1 MLKAIANIMSR
12 VAPHRGTPAES
23 PSPAASRSPDPH
35 GRGSRGGGSGR
46 RAVLAKFDSAQT
58 SADNRKHWAN
68 ADGLSPNAAINPE
81 VRRVLRNRARYEVA
95 NNSYAKG
102 IVLTLANDTIGTGPR
117 LQMLNDDADANAR
130 IEDAFDQWSRAVD
143 LPGKLRTM
151 RMARAETGEAFA
163 LLVNNPSVASQVSLD
178 VKLIE
183 ADQVCSPVMRRG
195 RSDESDGILIDQWGN
210 PSAYRVLKRH
220 PGDSGAL
227 RSSIDDLLAYD
238 TLPAASVVHYFRPD
252 RPGQLRGIPDI
263 TPALPLFAQL
273 RRYTLATIAAAETA
287 ANFAAVIYTD
297 APANGEADPL
307 EPMDEV
313 ELEQRLATVLPGGW
327 KLGQVHAEQP
337 TTTFGEFK
345 REVLNEIARCL
356 NMPFNVAAG
365 NSSGYNYASGRLDHQ
380 VYFKSIRVEQ
390 HQLQLAVL
398 DRILKAWL
406 NEAVLVEGL
415 LPQSL
420 RTSART
426 LPEHAWFWHGV
437 EHVDPAKEANAQA
450 TRLANHTTTLAVEFA
465 RQGRDWEQELR
476 QRAKELALMNE
487 LGLAPAAASPAG
499 STPATPAAPA
509 DDRDPVDEET
519 ASASAD

>member
-12 VAPHRGTPAES
+12 VGRGAPPAS
-23 PSPAASRSPDPH
+23 PSPAASPAPH
-35 GRGSRGGGSGR
+35 GSGARGGR
-46 RAVLAKFDSAQT
+46 RLVVAKFDSAKT
-58 SADNRKHWAN
+58 TPENRKHWAN

-117 LQMLNDDADANAR
+117 LQMLTEDAEANAR
-130 IEDAFDQWSRAVD
+130 IEDAFEQWSRAVD

-151 RMARAETGEAFA
+151 RLASAESGEAFA
-163 LLVNNPSVASQVSLD
+163 LLVSNPGIGSPVSLD
-178 VKLIE
+178 LKLIE
-183 ADQVCSPVMRRG
+183 ADQVCTPLLRRG
-195 RSDESDGILIDQWGN
+195 RNDEIDGIALDQWGN

-220 PGDSGAL
+220 PGDSGVF
-227 RSSIDDLLAYD
+227 RTPIDDLTAYD
-238 TLPAASVVHYFRPD
+238 TFQAASVVHYFRPD

-297 APANGEADPL
+297 SPANGEADPL

-390 HQLQLAVL
+390 HHLQLAVL

-420 RTSART
+420 RTIART
-426 LPEHAWFWHGV
+426 LPEHAWFWDGV

-476 QRAKELALMNE
+476 QRAKELTLMNA
-487 LGLAPAAASPAG
+487 LGLAL
-499 STPATPAAPA
+499 ATPQNAAPA
-509 DDRDPVDEET
+509 SNSPAEDPAEVLDEET
-519 ASASAD
+519 ASASHR

>member
-1 MLKAIANIMSR
+1 MLNAIANIMSR
-12 VAPHRGTPAES
+12 VGRGTQTGS
-23 PSPAASRSPDPH
+23 PSPAASRPPDSH
-35 GRGSRGGGSGR
+35 GRGSRGGR
-46 RAVLAKFDSAQT
+46 RLVVAKFDSAQT
-58 SADNRKHWAN
+58 TADNRKHWAN

-117 LQMLNDDADANAR
+117 LQMLTGDAEANAR
-130 IEDAFDQWSRAVD
+130 IEDAFEQWSRAVD

-163 LLVNNPSVASQVSLD
+163 LLVNNPGVLSQVSLD

-183 ADQVCSPVMRRG
+183 ADQVCSPLMRRG
-195 RSDESDGILIDQWGN
+195 LSVEIDGILLDQWGN

-220 PGDSGAL
+220 PGDNNAL
-227 RSSIDDLLAYD
+227 RAPIDDLLAYD
-238 TLPAASVVHYFRPD
+238 TLPAASVVHYYRAD

-345 REVLNEIARCL
+345 REILNEIARCL

-390 HQLQLAVL
+390 HQMQLAVL

-420 RTSART
+420 RTIART
-426 LPEHAWFWHGV
+426 LPEHAWFWDGV
-437 EHVDPAKEANAQA
+437 EHVDPAKEASAQA

-487 LGLAPAAASPAG
+487 LGLALATAPAAAPA
-499 STPATPAAPA
+499 PNAPA
-509 DDRDPVDEET
+509 ENTDPADTVDEET
-519 ASASAD
+519 ARAN

>member
-1 MLKAIANIMSR
+1 MLKTIANLLNRNGRTAERSTD
-12 VAPHRGTPAES
+12 APRG
-23 PSPAASRSPDPH
+23 
-35 GRGSRGGGSGR
+35 GRGR
-46 RAVLAKFDSAQT
+46 RLVVAKFDSAQT
-58 SADNRKHWAN
+58 TPDNRKHWAN

-81 VRRVLRNRARYEVA
+81 VRRILRNRARYEVA

-102 IVLTLANDTIGTGPR
+102 IALTLANDTIGTGPR
-117 LQMLNDDADANAR
+117 LQMLTGDADANAR
-130 IEDAFDQWSRAVD
+130 IEDAFEQWSRAVD
-143 LPGKLRTM
+143 LAGKLRTM
-151 RMARAETGEAFA
+151 RLARAESGEAFA
-163 LLVNNPSVASQVSLD
+163 LLVNNPAIGSPVSLD
-178 VKLIE
+178 LKLIE
-183 ADQVCSPVMRRG
+183 ADQVCTPLLRRG
-195 RSDESDGILIDQWGN
+195 RSDEIDGIVLDHWGN

-220 PGDSGAL
+220 PGDSGLL
-227 RSSIDDLLAYD
+227 RAPIDDLTAYD
-238 TLPAASVVHYFRPD
+238 TFAASAVVHYFRAD

-297 APANGEADPL
+297 APPNGEADPL

-345 REVLNEIARCL
+345 REILNEIARCL

-390 HQLQLAVL
+390 HHLQLAVL
-398 DRILKAWL
+398 DRLFKAWL

-415 LPQSL
+415 LPQSM
-420 RTSART
+420 RTLAAT
-426 LPEHAWFWHGV
+426 LPEHAWFWDGV
-437 EHVDPAKEANAQA
+437 EHVDPAKEATAQA
-450 TRLANHTTTLAVEFA
+450 TRLANHTTTLAAEYA

-476 QRAKELALMNE
+476 QRAKERALMDE
-487 LGLAPAAASPAG
+487 LGLTPAAATPSGNA
-499 STPATPAAPA
+499 PATQE
-509 DDRDPVDEET
+509 DDTDGNEDPDRAQEPNRAE
-519 ASASAD
+519 ASVA

>member
-1 MLKAIANIMSR
+1 MLKTIANLLNRNGRTAERSTD
-12 VAPHRGTPAES
+12 APRG
-23 PSPAASRSPDPH
+23 
-35 GRGSRGGGSGR
+35 GRGR
-46 RAVLAKFDSAQT
+46 RFVVAKFDSAQT
-58 SADNRKHWAN
+58 TPDNRKHWAN
-68 ADGLSPNAAINPE
+68 ADGLSPNAAVNPE

-117 LQMLNDDADANAR
+117 LQMLTGDADANAR
-130 IEDAFDQWSRAVD
+130 IEDAFEQWSRTVD
-143 LPGKLRTM
+143 LAGKLRTM
-151 RMARAETGEAFA
+151 RLARAESGEAFA
-163 LLVNNPSVASQVSLD
+163 LLVSNPAIASPVSLD
-178 VKLIE
+178 LKLIE
-183 ADQVCSPVMRRG
+183 ADQVCTPLLRRG
-195 RSDESDGILIDQWGN
+195 RTDEIDGIVLDQWGN
-210 PSAYRVLKRH
+210 ASAYRVLKRH
-220 PGDSGAL
+220 PGDSGLL
-227 RSSIDDLLAYD
+227 RAPIDDLSAYD
-238 TLPAASVVHYFRPD
+238 TFAASAVVHYFRAD

-297 APANGEADPL
+297 APPNGEADPL

-345 REVLNEIARCL
+345 REILNEIARCL

-390 HQLQLAVL
+390 HHLQLAVL
-398 DRILKAWL
+398 DRIFKAWL

-420 RTSART
+420 REHGAV
-426 LPEHAWFWHGV
+426 LPEHAWFWDGV
-437 EHVDPAKEANAQA
+437 EHVDPAKEATAQA
-450 TRLANHTTTLAVEFA
+450 TRLANHTTTLAAEYA

-476 QRAKELALMNE
+476 QRAKEQALMDE
-487 LGLAPAAASPAG
+487 LGLTPTPQAPSGAP
-499 STPATPAAPA
+499 PATQE
-509 DDRDPVDEET
+509 DDTDGNEDSDRAQDPSRAE
-519 ASASAD
+519 ASVA